1 MDEETDSRASTP
13 VEVDG
18 DSSSEVDF
26 PSRLRSGSAADETY
40 RYDSTSLALIGV
52 LFKFLKRSFRV
63 ELIK

>member
-26 PSRLRSGSAADETY
+26 PSRLRSGSATDETY
-40 RYDSTSLALIGV
+40 RSGSTSFYFIS
-52 LFKFLKRSFRV
+52 RSFC
-63 ELIK
+63 LQS